1 MLKKLTA
8 KVDIRLDDGG
18 PLIHLLTS
26 IIWTSKNIS
35 TSASLTK
42 QNIRK
47 PRGKTMVWKSEQ
59 NGWFHGHFHGSEPKK
74 WPWTERRYSVYVFT
88 STSER
93 PVPGPHHRTAH
104 SEAQETQTRDH
115 GLDLPSSSLFSMS
128 SLALITDYTNY
139 FTRIL
144 HLMRHTNT

>member
-8 KVDIRLDDGG
+8 KIDIRLDDGG

-42 QNIRK
+42 RNIRK
-47 PRGKTMVWKSEQ
+47 PTAKTMVWKSEQ
-59 NGWFHGHFHGSEPKK
+59 NGCG
-74 WPWTERRYSVYVFT
+74 VYAFT
-88 STSER
+88 SASER
-93 PVPGPHHRTAH
+93 PVPGPRRRTAH

-115 GLDLPSSSLFSMS
+115 GLDLPSSSLFSMP

-144 HLMRHTNT
+144 HLMRHRNT